1 MIPQLTPEQREYK
14 ERTLN
19 QLQAN
24 HVMLEKALE
33 TETRPNVVKSIQKQ
47 LTEIEDHINRLQ
59 DELSGEVVFDEPV
72 ADELFKKAATALS
85 KEKFFLAKR
94 YISKLE
100 VIEPFYP
107 GLDRL
112 KHEADSQRVTRR
124 TRSIAAGTASGY
136 PVSSTQPVPAIPGS
150 GTELETAA
158 ASGFAPEAGYYTEE
172 EPSGRFGQLFQFHV
186 VLSCLVILV
195 LLCIMFGIGGFMMLQ
210 WLVEG
215 A

>member
-14 ERTLN
+14 ERTLI
-19 QLQAN
+19 QLQTN
-24 HVMLEKALE
+24 HAMLETALE
-33 TETRPNVVKSIQKQ
+33 TETRPEVVKSIQKQ
-47 LTEIEDHINRLQ
+47 LTEIEDHMNRLQ

-94 YISKLE
+94 YINKLE

-112 KHEADSQRVTRR
+112 KGEAETQRVTRR
-124 TRSIAAGTASGY
+124 TRSIAAGTATGY
-136 PVSSTQPVPAIPGS
+136 PVSSTQPVPIAPGT
-150 GTELETAA
+150 GAELEAA
-158 ASGFAPEAGYYTEE
+158 AAAGLATETGYYSEE
-172 EPSGRFGQLFQFHV
+172 EPSGRFSQLFQFHV
-186 VLSCLVILV
+186 VLSCLVVLV

>member
-1 MIPQLTPEQREYK
+1 MISQLTPEQREYK

-24 HVMLEKALE
+24 SAMLETALE
-33 TETRPNVVKSIQKQ
+33 TETRPDVVRSIQKQ
-47 LTEIEDHINRLQ
+47 LAEIEDHMHRLQ

-72 ADELFKKAATALS
+72 ADDLFKKSAKALS

-94 YISKLE
+94 YINKLE

-112 KHEADSQRVTRR
+112 KQEAETQRVTRR
-124 TRSIAAGTASGY
+124 TRSIAAGTATGYPATSTTQSIPAVSGSEMSVTATPAADSGY
-136 PVSSTQPVPAIPGS
+136 YI
-150 GTELETAA
+150 ED
-158 ASGFAPEAGYYTEE
+158 
-172 EPSGRFGQLFQFHV
+172 EPTGRFDQLFQFHI
-186 VLSCLVILV
+186 VLSCLVVLV
-195 LLCIMFGIGGFMMLQ
+195 LLCIMAGIGGFMMLQ
-210 WLVEG
+210 WFVEG